1 MNENEREA
9 LDEREA
15 SNMRTSAQ
23 QMGLRAAAEH
33 KEHTVHNEAFLRE
46 LRKADIDGEV
56 GESLS
61 DEYPEWFSGAH
72 AITNR
77 GEDWDLQ
84 ADLLMMN
91 KRERAVAEA
100 RPGRL
105 LRDRP
110 FLHAVMSNAEMP
122 PVEAFEQPGIPG
134 SRDYWADRVAKA
146 DSAREPID
154 SEAKRRIYAA
164 AEVGADLM
172 ALSKGG
178 AGLESVSTVKTE
190 TSVRREEE
198 DESTA
203 SRVGRVFE

>member
-1 MNENEREA
+1 
-9 LDEREA
+9 
-15 SNMRTSAQ
+15 
-23 QMGLRAAAEH
+23 
-33 KEHTVHNEAFLRE
+33 
-46 LRKADIDGEV
+46 
-56 GESLS
+56 
-61 DEYPEWFSGAH
+61 
-72 AITNR
+72 
-77 GEDWDLQ
+77 
-84 ADLLMMN
+84 MMN

>member
-1 MNENEREA
+1 MKDEHREQMA
-9 LDEREA
+9 AQE
-15 SNMRTSAQ
+15 AQ
-23 QMGLRAAAEH
+23 QMRTGAQQTGLRAALEH
-33 KEHTVHNEAFLRE
+33 TEHTVHNEAFLNE
-46 LRKADIDGEV
+46 LVQADIDSEIWDGIE
-56 GESLS
+56 EIH
-61 DEYPEWFSGAH
+61 PTWFSRAH
-72 AITNR
+72 AVTNR
-77 GEDWDLQ
+77 GEDWAIQ

-110 FLHAVMSNAEMP
+110 FLRAVMADKTP
-122 PVEAFEQPGIPG
+122 PREAFQQPGIPG
-134 SRDYWADRVAKA
+134 PDEHWREKTLAEETP
-146 DSAREPID
+146 REPLT
-154 SEAKRRIYAA
+154 SQQKSRIYGA
-164 AEVGADLM
+164 AEVSADLM
-172 ALSKGG
+172 ALSAGG